1 MTLRMTPRFSEKF
14 HIPQNTPLMCSDC
27 SISLLLIVFR
37 AFAGPK
43 EGVCKEIRE
52 VSVGLKLGSV
62 KSSRCQKEIK
72 FAYRDRY
79 HSLVYVV
86 K

>member
-1 MTLRMTPRFSEKF
+1 M
-14 HIPQNTPLMCSDC
+14 
-27 SISLLLIVFR
+27 
-37 AFAGPK
+37 
-43 EGVCKEIRE
+43 
-52 VSVGLKLGSV
+52 SVGLKLGSV

-86 K
+86 NKFYWVFQQTIDYINYQPAFKYVSQSPFEVEAQLIVI